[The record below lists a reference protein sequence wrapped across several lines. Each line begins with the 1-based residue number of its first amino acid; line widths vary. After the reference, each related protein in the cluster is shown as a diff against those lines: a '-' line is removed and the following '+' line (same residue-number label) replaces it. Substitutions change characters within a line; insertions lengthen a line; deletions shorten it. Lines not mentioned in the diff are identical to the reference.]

1 MDRMNTLV
9 TYMRPSGKP
18 SPVSKQVMSL
28 DTFPALRAKIHT
40 TSCSEQERSR
50 EEGEK
55 GTKGYLWPSRRAVTS
70 LSQKDGSDPPEVD
83 CAPPISIDGDVTW
96 TFKETTSDQSK
107 DQSLN
112 SEGAKTK
119 DTIKILDEPIAQRT
133 RCMLKM
139 QSPSAPR
146 KESIFLDK
154 TDTEMWQLLIQLV
167 AQNKEQQDQIKAM
180 NLVLEEV
187 LAQQTIIVNKLHAT
201 EMPWESESKRKV
213 SAQTSNE
220 DTKEVVKPCGPR
232 AETANVCRSVRIT
245 TRRTMLP
252 TTNLDS
258 SDVSSLYFDSPQNTR
273 VCMATP
279 KRPQLKDTSISADGN
294 VSSFTSDDSASS
306 PRTEAPTDTSPIPVR
321 SERNPRSVNRAK
333 GKFQVPKEPKDVQDK
348 ADKEIKDA
356 LGKVPDAIHFN
367 RQGKRT
373 TATLYVGNL
382 EFKASTKELKDV
394 LDRVF
399 KKIHVEDVVI
409 PLKDGRSCGYGFV
422 TLSWAK
428 GSTIDPDNICKVYS
442 GMLNVNSRPIYLR
455 ELNSKDNDSVSSS
468 FSWLLE
474 RQAAILARLEEP
486 ERQEAAPIQ

>member
-1 MDRMNTLV
+1 MDRKNTLV

-40 TSCSEQERSR
+40 TSCSEQQRSR

-55 GTKGYLWPSRRAVTS
+55 GAKGYLRPSRRADTS

-139 QSPSAPR
+139 QSPSEPR

-154 TDTEMWQLLIQLV
+154 TDTEMRQLLIQLV

-220 DTKEVVKPCGPR
+220 DAKEVVKPCGPR
-232 AETANVCRSVRIT
+232 AERANVCRSVRVT

-258 SDVSSLYFDSPQNTR
+258 SDVSSLYFDSPQHAR

-333 GKFQVPKEPKDVQDK
+333 GKFQVPKEPEDVQDK
-348 ADKEIKDA
+348 ADKAIKDA

-468 FSWLLE
+468 FSRLLE
-474 RQAAILARLEEP
+474 RQDAILARLEEL
-486 ERQEAAPIQ
+486 ERQEDDPIQ